1 MSYQTPENRKD
12 EFRRYL
18 EKSGA
23 IESLTT
29 VLVGLY
35 EETDRPLE
43 STEYIRRSLVGSSSS
58 AGAAASSNGA
68 NTTNVHMTTEN
79 EKLKRENQQMKC
91 KIQELNKTIETL
103 KSNLKHAREEAR
115 GSREEVKK
123 LKQAKSG
130 GQGQG

>member
-43 STEYIRRSLVGSSSS
+43 STEYIRRSLEGAGNSNGSSN
-58 AGAAASSNGA
+58 AGLGGAA
-68 NTTNVHMTTEN
+68 NVEN
-79 EKLKRENQQMKC
+79 EKLKRENQQMKQ
-91 KIQELNKTIETL
+91 KIHELNKTIETL
-103 KSNLKHAREEAR
+103 KSNLKHARDEAR
-115 GSREEVKK
+115 GSREELKK
-123 LKQAKSG
+123 LKAKG
-130 GQGQG
+130 GGES